1 MKPTHYLIQFEPD
14 LDKFVFHGST
24 QIDLTGETSTSEIVL
39 NAKELTIHSCKIH
52 TSEIDLDCTFDMHAE
67 SEELHI
73 HLPQPLSGE
82 MSLHIEFDGIHNDNL
97 YGFYRSRMTY
107 DGKVTYM
114 VTTQFEE
121 RDARAAFPCFDEP
134 ALKAT
139 FDIEYVID
147 VDLTGVANTAILDE
161 TPLTTGKKL
170 VKFDRTPKMSTY
182 LLYFGIGKFEIIED
196 TTKSPTLRMITA
208 PGKSQYGKFAL
219 DIARKSFD
227 YGEKFFQAP
236 YPLSKC
242 DFIVVEDFAAGAMEN
257 YGAIT
262 FRENLLLV
270 YPGKTS
276 KPQLVRIA
284 QVVAHEI
291 THMWFG
297 DLVSPAKWKYL
308 WLNESFA
315 TYFTYAIPDEYFP
328 DWLSWE
334 DLLGGRGLGGFRR
347 DSLISTVPV
356 ELPGDEEISIDAS
369 SAPIIY
375 AKGALVMRVLAGYL
389 GEEKFFKGIRHFL
402 NKHAFD
408 AATSDDCWAAFEEAS
423 GEPITEF
430 AHSWVNQLGYP
441 SIKITK
447 TGDLVNLE
455 QHRFTLLPHESD
467 TLWFIPVKIRI
478 FKEDGSTEIMDV
490 ILKERSMEITLPAGT
505 KTFKLNADQT
515 GFYRVEYSLDHLYQL
530 GELAKTHKLTSL
542 DRFGLQSDYFNF
554 MQKGAYSIKDYL
566 AFLQNYYADEDSPVC
581 LTDICSNLLRLEII
595 AKTQRESIHTAG
607 RTIAEHALEKMGYLP
622 ADEDIGLVSE
632 ARSILLWMGGHF
644 KSQKIISFATEYFQK
659 LREGEMI
666 PADIFQSVA
675 KIGAEQYPDSWD
687 FMATQ
692 VTDPNVP
699 ESVKQHWLAALA
711 CFTDRS
717 LLEKS
722 LELNLTKIAKLNR
735 AQILVQVVLNPAS
748 QGWYWNYYHSNFQ
761 KLLEELPKS
770 VLGNTLAFIPPLSAI
785 ENKEEVLGFLTK
797 IGETMPPAKGLIDMG
812 KEMAEIYVILHQQ
825 SQK

>member
-1 MKPTHYLIQFEPD
+1 MKPNHYLIQFEPD
-14 LDKFVFHGST
+14 LDQFIFHGST
-24 QIDLTGETSTSEIVL
+24 RIDLTSETSTSEIIL
-39 NAKELTIHSCKIH
+39 HAKELTIHSCKIR
-52 TSEIDLDCTFDMHAE
+52 TSEIDLECTFDLHADR
-67 SEELHI
+67 EELHI
-73 HLPQPLSGE
+73 HSPQPLSGE
-82 MSLHIEFDGIHNDNL
+82 ISLHIEFDGIHNDNL
-97 YGFYRSRMTY
+97 YGFYKSRMTY

-139 FDIEYVID
+139 FDIEFVID
-147 VDLTGVANTAILDE
+147 PLLTGVSNTAILDE

-182 LLYFGIGKFEIIED
+182 LLYFGIGNFEIIED

-208 PGKSQYGKFAL
+208 PGKSQYGKYAL
-219 DIARKSFD
+219 EIARKSFD
-227 YGEKFFQAP
+227 YGEQFFQAP

-291 THMWFG
+291 AHMWFG
-297 DLVSPAKWKYL
+297 DLVSPAKWKYV

-315 TYFTYAIPDEYFP
+315 TYFTAAIPDHYFP
-328 DWLSWE
+328 EWLSWE

-356 ELPGDEEISIDAS
+356 ELPGDDEISIDAS

-402 NKHAFD
+402 NKHAYG
-408 AATSDDCWAAFEEAS
+408 AATSDDCWNAFEEAS
-423 GEPITEF
+423 GDPILEF
-430 AHSWVNQLGYP
+430 AHSWVNQMGFP
-441 SIKITK
+441 FIKVTQ
-447 TGDLVNLE
+447 TGDRVQLE
-455 QHRFTLLPHESD
+455 QRRFTFLPHESD
-467 TLWFIPVKIRI
+467 TLWFIPIKIRI
-478 FKEDGSTEIMDV
+478 FKSDDSEEIMDL
-490 ILKERSMEITLPAGT
+490 ILKERKIEFILPAGT
-505 KTFKLNADQT
+505 RTFKLNADQL
-515 GFYRVEYSLDHLYQL
+515 GFYRVEYSLDHLYKL
-530 GELAKTHKLTSL
+530 GELAKTQHMNSI

-554 MQKGAYSIKDYL
+554 MQKGIYSLADYI
-566 AFLQNYYADEDSPVC
+566 AFLKNYYADEDSPLC
-581 LTDICSNLLRLEII
+581 LTDIGSNLLRLEIV
-595 AKTQRESIHTAG
+595 ANTHRDSIQTAG
-607 RTIAEHALEKMGYLP
+607 RTIAEHALEKMGYIP
-622 ADEDIGLVSE
+622 ADDDIGMVSE
-632 ARSILLWMGGHF
+632 TRSILLWMGGHF
-644 KSQKIISFATEYFQK
+644 QSQKIIAFATEHFQK
-659 LREGEMI
+659 LRAGEMI
-666 PADIFQSVA
+666 PADIFQSVV
-675 KIGAEQYPDSWD
+675 KIGAEQFSDSWD
-687 FMATQ
+687 YMATQ

-699 ESVKQHWLAALA
+699 ESVKQHWLSALG
-711 CFTDRS
+711 CFTERS

-735 AQILVQVVLNPAS
+735 AQVLSQIVLNPVS
-748 QGWYWNYYHSNFQ
+748 QGWYWNYYQSNFQ
-761 KLLEELPKS
+761 TLLAELPKS
-770 VLGNTLAFIPPLSAI
+770 VLGNTLAFIPPLCAI
-785 ENKEEVLGFLTK
+785 ENKKEVLEFLTT
-797 IGETMPPAKGLIDMG
+797 IGETMPPAKDLIDMG
-812 KEMAEIYVILHQQ
+812 KELAEIYARLHQQ
-825 SQK
+825 SQN

>member
-1 MKPTHYLIQFEPD
+1 MKPNHYLIQFEPD
-14 LDKFVFHGST
+14 LDQFVFHGSAR
-24 QIDLTGETSTSEIVL
+24 IDLTSEASTSEIIL

-52 TSEIDLDCTFDMHAE
+52 TPEVDLDCTFDLHADQ
-67 SEELHI
+67 EELHI
-73 HLPQPLSGE
+73 HMPQSLSGE

-97 YGFYRSRMTY
+97 YGFYKSRMTY
-107 DGKVTYM
+107 DGKVNYM

-139 FDIEYVID
+139 FDIEFVID
-147 VDLTGVANTAILDE
+147 IDLTGVANTAILDE

-182 LLYFGIGKFEIIED
+182 LLYFGVGKFEIIED

-219 DIARKSFD
+219 NIARKSFD
-227 YGEKFFQAP
+227 YGEEFFQAP

-270 YPGKTS
+270 HPGKTS

-291 THMWFG
+291 AHMWFG
-297 DLVSPAKWKYL
+297 DLVSPATWKYL

-315 TYFTYAIPDEYFP
+315 TYFTYAIPDHYFP
-328 DWLSWE
+328 EWFSWE
-334 DLLGGRGLGGFRR
+334 DLLGGRGLAGLRR

-356 ELPGDEEISIDAS
+356 ELPGDKEISIDAS

-402 NKHAFD
+402 NKHAFG

-423 GEPITEF
+423 GDPIIEF

-441 SIKITK
+441 FIKVTQ
-447 TGDLVNLE
+447 TGDSVLLE

-478 FKEDGSTEIMDV
+478 FKEDGSEEIMDM
-490 ILKERSMEITLPAGT
+490 ILKDRSMEFTLSAGT
-505 KTFKLNADQT
+505 STFKVNADQL
-515 GFYRVEYSLDHLYQL
+515 GFYRVEYSLDHLYRL
-530 GELAKTHKLTSL
+530 GELAKSHQLNSL

-554 MQKGAYSIKDYL
+554 MQKGSYSLPDYL
-566 AFLQNYYADEDSPVC
+566 AFLQNYYADEDSPLC
-581 LTDICSNLLRLEII
+581 LTDISTNLLRLELV
-595 AKTQRESIHTAG
+595 ATTQRDSIKTAG
-607 RTIAEHALEKMGYLP
+607 RTIAEHALEKMGYIP
-622 ADEDIGLVSE
+622 AEDDIGMVSE
-632 ARSILLWMGGHF
+632 TRSILLWMGGHF
-644 KSQKIISFATEYFQK
+644 QSEKIISFATEYFQK
-659 LREGEMI
+659 LRAGEMI
-666 PADIFQSVA
+666 PADIFKSVV

-687 FMATQ
+687 YVESQ
-692 VTDPNVP
+692 VTDPSVP

-735 AQILVQVVLNPAS
+735 ASIIALIALNPVS
-748 QGWYWNYYHSNFQ
+748 QSWYWDYYQSKFQTFQ
-761 KLLEELPKS
+761 KEMPKS
-770 VLGNTLAFIPPLSAI
+770 VLGNTLAMVPSLSAI
-785 ENKEEVLGFLTK
+785 ENKDSVIEFLTK
-797 IGETMPPAKGLIDMG
+797 IGEMMPPAKGLIDMG
-812 KEMAEIYVILHQQ
+812 KELGEIYHRLHLQTQ
-825 SQK
+825 N